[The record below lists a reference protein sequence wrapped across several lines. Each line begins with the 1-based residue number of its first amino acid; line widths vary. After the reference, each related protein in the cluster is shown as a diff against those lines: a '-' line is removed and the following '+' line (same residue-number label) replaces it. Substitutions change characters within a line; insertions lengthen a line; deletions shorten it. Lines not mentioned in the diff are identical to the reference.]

1 LCSLRVRRR
10 RFWLR
15 ATPLPDSDGVRRSV
29 VVAAGLPR
37 TDPDGFRQEFESL
50 VQRMKG

>member
-1 LCSLRVRRR
+1 VRRR

-15 ATPLPDSDGVRRSV
+15 AAPVKEPATDGRSV

-37 TDPDGFRQEFESL
+37 TDPDGFRQEFETL
-50 VQRMKG
+50 VQRMKD